1 MSKAPKLR
9 FKEFSGEWEEKKLGE
24 LSNLITKG
32 TTPSSIGF
40 QFTNEGI
47 NFIKTE
53 NIDKNGY
60 IRIDETPK
68 ISQECNEKL
77 SRSILN
83 EGDILF
89 SIAGTLGRTCLIE
102 KEHLPANTNQALA
115 IVRLTESVSNKYL
128 NSYLNLDKI
137 KRYIDISVSV
147 GAQPNINLQQVADIK
162 VNIPSKEEQ
171 EKIASF
177 LSLIDDKIS
186 LQGEKVEA
194 LKDYKKGIMQN
205 IFSREL
211 RFKDDEGRDYP
222 EWEERKIKDI
232 FIVTRGVVIAKT
244 EISESKDD
252 KNKYPVYSSQTT
264 NNGILGYD
272 SSYDFEGDYLTW
284 TTDGA
289 NAGKVFRRNGK
300 FRCTNVCGVL
310 VEKQETLGFANKMIS
325 EILNKETPKHVSYVG
340 NPKLMNGVM
349 GDIKIKV
356 PILDEQIK
364 ISKVLD
370 NIDLKIEKEQ
380 EKLDCLNEYKK
391 GLLQQMFV

>member
-9 FKEFSGEWEEKKLGE
+9 FKEFSGDWESK
-24 LSNLITKG
+24 
-32 TTPSSIGF
+32 
-40 QFTNEGI
+40 
-47 NFIKTE
+47 
-53 NIDKNGY
+53 
-60 IRIDETPK
+60 
-68 ISQECNEKL
+68 
-77 SRSILN
+77 
-83 EGDILF
+83 
-89 SIAGTLGRTCLIE
+89 
-102 KEHLPANTNQALA
+102 H
-115 IVRLTESVSNKYL
+115 
-128 NSYLNLDKI
+128 LDKI
-137 KRYIDISVSV
+137 VERVTRKNKGTISKLPLTISAQYGLVDQETFFNKTVASKNLEGYYLLENGEFAYNKSYSNGYPWGAIKRLDRYDKGVLSSLYICFRILDKANSDYIKQYFETSKWYKEVSMIAVEGARNHGLLNISVSDFFDT
-147 GAQPNINLQQVADIK
+147 LHY
-162 VNIPSKEEQ
+162 IPSKEEQ
-171 EKIASF
+171 EKIAHF